1 MALYLAGREVICE
14 PAADADYHRCRV
26 GERDLSEAVLF
37 NGGGRT
43 TTDADP
49 ALREAEAAAREAGRG
64 IWEARGR

>member
-1 MALYLAGREVICE
+1 VICE

-43 TTDADP
+43 TIDADP